1 VANYSVHFIAVCGC
15 ISVMEFFNQ
24 IYYLLQPIFESIWF
38 RVAFL
43 IVFATVHGYFGAWLA
58 VRMLFRPRHPVKFL
72 GLTVF
77 PQGMIPR
84 HRSRLAEAIG
94 KAVGEE
100 LVSQETIV
108 EELFGK
114 EFLRKKIQS
123 VVDSYTGDLISQN
136 YPSLIEA
143 LPANI
148 REPFL
153 DAIASL
159 QLKITKHIESVLKS
173 EETVETI
180 RGFVGRRVDDVLSR
194 RISETVDEET
204 FLKIINFLETR
215 IRSVVKEPAFE
226 QKINDFIN
234 RRVDDLA
241 NMQTPLGELFTADAV
256 TLLKEKA
263 SGQIEPI
270 VHQLA
275 ELATA
280 ERTRNQ
286 ISALIKREV
295 HDYYENLAFFKK
307 IFVSRENILKEVD
320 DLVNDSLP
328 KRVEDTLRGALF
340 AEEARNFLDKTID
353 NVLARPLPEIVGNI
367 APEQLERFKSQISK
381 SVFSLVQGDEMMNSI
396 SAYLTDTLQKLRPH
410 SIGAILQTAHPEA
423 EEKLKAMLSKSLQN
437 VLNREETSN
446 IINGV
451 LSNQIERLLATPI
464 GKLSDHISEE
474 KVFQA
479 GKSLTETIISAAK
492 EKLPEAIREFN
503 IGGVVREKINQYPVE
518 KLESLVLSI
527 AKEHL
532 RTIELF
538 GALFGLII
546 GIAQAFLSYW
556 AFAK

>member
-1 VANYSVHFIAVCGC
+1 
-15 ISVMEFFNQ
+15 MEFFNQ
-24 IYYLLQPIFESIWF
+24 IYQLFEVIFKSFWVQ
-38 RVAFL
+38 VAFL
-43 IVFATVHGYFGAWLA
+43 IIFATVHGYAGAWLA
-58 VRMLFRPRHPVKFL
+58 VRMLFRPRNPLKLF
-72 GLTVF
+72 GLTIF

-84 HRSRLAEAIG
+84 HRARLAEAIG

-114 EFLRKKIQS
+114 EFLRKKIES
-123 VVDSYTGDLISQN
+123 VVDFYAQELISKN

-143 LPANI
+143 LPVNV
-148 REPFL
+148 REPIL
-153 DAIASL
+153 DAISSL
-159 QLKITKHIESVLKS
+159 QLKIAEHIENVLKS
-173 EETVETI
+173 EETFETI
-180 RGFVGRRVDDVLSR
+180 RGFVGRRVDEMLSR
-194 RISETVDEET
+194 RVSQTLDDEN

-215 IRSVVKEPAFE
+215 IRSVVREPAFE
-226 QKINDFIN
+226 KKITDFIS
-234 RRVDDLA
+234 RRIDDLA
-241 NMQTPLGELFTADAV
+241 NMQTPLGDMFTPDAIA
-256 TLLKEKA
+256 LLKEKA
-263 SGQIEPI
+263 NGQIEPI

-275 ELATA
+275 EIATA

-320 DLVNDSLP
+320 ELVNDSLP
-328 KRVEDTLRGALF
+328 RRVEETLRGAFF
-340 AEEARNFLDKTID
+340 AEEARNFLDKTIS
-353 NVLARPLPEIVGNI
+353 NMLARPLPEIIGNI
-367 APEQLERFKSQISK
+367 APEQLERLKRQISA
-381 SVFSLVQGDEMMNSI
+381 SVLSLVQGDEMLNSV

-410 SIGAILQTAHPEA
+410 SLGAILQTAHPEA
-423 EEKLKAMLSKSLQN
+423 EEKLKNMLSKSLLN

-446 IINGV
+446 IINAV
-451 LSNQIERLLATPI
+451 LAKQIERLLATPI

-474 KVFQA
+474 QVRRT
-479 GKSLTETIISAAK
+479 GKSLTETIIAAAK

-503 IGGVVREKINQYPVE
+503 IGGVVREKINNYPVE
-518 KLESLVLSI
+518 KLESLVLSV

-546 GIAQAFLSYW
+546 GIVQVIVSYV
-556 AFAK
+556 FFVK

>member
-1 VANYSVHFIAVCGC
+1 MDFLYQIWLAIQ
-15 ISVMEFFNQ
+15 EFFKNPWVQ
-24 IYYLLQPIFESIWF
+24 FAS
-38 RVAFL
+38 L
-43 IVFATVHGYFGAWLA
+43 IIVGTFHGYAGAWLA
-58 VRMLFRPRHPVKFL
+58 VRMLFRPRNPVKLL

-84 HRSRLAEAIG
+84 HREKLATAIG

-123 VVDSYTGDLISQN
+123 IVDSYAEDLVSQN
-136 YPSLIEA
+136 YPSLIET

-148 REPFL
+148 REPVL
-153 DAIASL
+153 DAIFSL
-159 QLKITKHIESVLKS
+159 QLKITEHIQTVLKS

-180 RGFVGRRVDDVLSR
+180 QGFVNRRVDEVLSR

-204 FLKIINFLETR
+204 FLKIIGFLENR
-215 IRSVVKEPAFE
+215 LRSIVKEPAFE
-226 QKINDFIN
+226 QKIKDFIS
-234 RRVDDLA
+234 REIDDLTLS
-241 NMQTPLGELFTADAV
+241 QTPLRDMFTDEAV
-256 TLLKEKA
+256 ALLKEKA

-275 ELATA
+275 EIATA

-286 ISALIKREV
+286 ISALIKGEV

-307 IFVSRENILKEVD
+307 IFVSRENLLKEVD
-320 DLVNDSLP
+320 DLVNENLP
-328 KRVEDTLRGALF
+328 KRVEDTLRGAFF

-353 NVLARPLPEIVGNI
+353 NALARPLPEIIGNI
-367 APEQLERFKSQISK
+367 APEQLENLKSQISK
-381 SVFSLVQGDEMMNSI
+381 AAFSLLQGDEMMNSV

-410 SIGAILQTAHPEA
+410 SLGAILQTAHPQA
-423 EEKLKAMLSKSLQN
+423 EEKLKSMLSRSLLD
-437 VLNREETSN
+437 VLNRQETSV

-464 GKLSDHISEE
+464 GKLSDHIAEE
-474 KVFQA
+474 KVREA
-479 GKSLTETIISAAK
+479 GKSLTETIITAAK
-492 EKLPEAIREFN
+492 EKLPNAIKEFD
-503 IGGVVREKINQYPVE
+503 IGNVVREKINHYPVE
-518 KLESLVLSI
+518 KLESLVLSV

-546 GIAQAFLSYW
+546 GVVQAALAWW
-556 AFAK
+556 AFATH